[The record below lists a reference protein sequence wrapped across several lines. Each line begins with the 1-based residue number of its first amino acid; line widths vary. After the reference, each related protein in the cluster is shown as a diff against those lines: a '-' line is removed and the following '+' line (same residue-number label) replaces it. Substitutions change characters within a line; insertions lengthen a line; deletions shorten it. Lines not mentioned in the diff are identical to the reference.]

1 MKSTTHIDDIIEEKA
16 RTDSGYAIAYALL
29 RIAEAQKNVA
39 THIKYLG
46 NGNAMGPM
54 GAIEAFGLHIGEKI
68 DNLASAIIE
77 AGED

>member
-1 MKSTTHIDDIIEEKA
+1 MKNERRIDDVIEEKA

-29 RIAEAQKNVA
+29 KVAEAQKTVA

-46 NGNAMGPM
+46 VGDAATTM
-54 GAIEAFGLHIGEKI
+54 GAIEFLSVHIGEKI